1 MLLQI
6 RQLTVGKGQIMNQYE
21 REKILHQIERAWAKC
36 PELRLGQLIVN
47 AAARYSDVP
56 LFYIE
61 DESLAGCCEE
71 LAKIVNGKG
80 SK

>member
-1 MLLQI
+1 MF
-6 RQLTVGKGQIMNQYE
+6 GGQIMNQYE

-47 AAARYSDVP
+47 AAARCSDVP

-71 LAKIVNGKG
+71 LAKIVSG
-80 SK
+80 SKSK